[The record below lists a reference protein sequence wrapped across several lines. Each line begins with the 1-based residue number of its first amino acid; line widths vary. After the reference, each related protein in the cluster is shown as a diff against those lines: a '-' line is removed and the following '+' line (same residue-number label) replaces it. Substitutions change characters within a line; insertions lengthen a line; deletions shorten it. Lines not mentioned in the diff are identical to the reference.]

1 MAKKIRLGSAHV
13 DFETLTIGREG
24 RVNSVEPKVMDVL
37 QMLSQ
42 HAGSVLTRDELIES
56 VWGAEYGGDE
66 RLSRAI
72 SLLRKALGEKRG
84 SSEFIQ
90 TVPKRGYRLV
100 APVTPSS
107 EINIAPQS
115 NVINL
120 NAVSQKPASDRR
132 GGAPSL
138 AVIPFTNRSNDPE
151 LDVFAFGIAEDLIEA
166 LSQGVDVRVK
176 ASSATAR
183 FGAGP
188 VPDLKA
194 MADELD
200 VRYVLQ
206 GSVRK
211 RTGDLQVSALLV
223 EAENGD
229 VLWSQKFTTPIEKLA
244 DMQEDLIL
252 KLAAHLRTQAHRVEI
267 ERALH
272 KTGDITAWQAVM
284 RSVSAMRNMT
294 PISLMQAL
302 TEAKLAAQ
310 IDPAYGLAQALIAQM
325 EGIIYNQMMP
335 DNKTLENRILELANT
350 AIKLDPDNST
360 VLSTAASG
368 MTVSGYPQEGLE
380 ICKRALQLNPN
391 NQYGYAI
398 CGMAS
403 SLLDQTEEALSYFDQ
418 EVALAPGD
426 ITLWIS
432 YGWRACALIRANRWE
447 EAHDAISIALD
458 MTPDN
463 AAPNISIA
471 VIKRH
476 LGDERKAIEHIA
488 RARRLEPETSLDIW
502 TLRFSRAYANNPNHD
517 MYLNHMQDL
526 WGLAASP

>member
-1 MAKKIRLGSAHV
+1 MAKKIRLGSADV
-13 DFETLTIGREG
+13 NFDTLTIDREG
-24 RVNSVEPKVMDVL
+24 HAHPVEPKVMDVL
-37 QMLSQ
+37 HLMSQ
-42 HAGSVLTRDELIES
+42 NAGSVLTRDELIEG

-84 SSEFIQ
+84 SGEFIQ

-100 APVTPSS
+100 APV
-107 EINIAPQS
+107 
-115 NVINL
+115 
-120 NAVSQKPASDRR
+120 SQRPETGAPASDNVVTLNITQKKVPLNRR

-138 AVIPFTNRSNDPE
+138 AVIPFTNRSGDPD

-183 FGAGP
+183 FGVGP
-188 VPDLKA
+188 APDLKA
-194 MADELD
+194 MAQELD

-206 GSVRK
+206 GSIRHK
-211 RTGDLQVSALLV
+211 KTDLQVSTLLI
-223 EAENGD
+223 EAASGD

-244 DMQEDLIL
+244 DMQEELIL

-272 KTGDITAWQAVM
+272 KTEDITAWQAVM
-284 RSVSAMRNMT
+284 RSLSALRHMT

-310 IDPAYGLAQALIAQM
+310 IDPAYGLAQALVAQM

-350 AIKLDPDNST
+350 AIRLDPDNST
-360 VLSTAASG
+360 VLSSAASA
-368 MTVSGYPQEGLE
+368 MIVSGSTQEGLE
-380 ICKRALQLNPN
+380 IGKRSLQLNPN

-403 SLLDQTEEALSYFDQ
+403 ALLDQTEAALTYFDQ

-426 ITLWIS
+426 VTLWIS

-447 EAHDAISIALD
+447 DAHAAIRIALD

-463 AAPNISIA
+463 AAPNISAAI
-471 VIKRH
+471 ILRH
-476 LGDERKAIEHIA
+476 LGNEREAIEHIA
-488 RARRLEPETSLDIW
+488 KARRLEPETSLDVW
-502 TLRFSRAYANNPNHD
+502 KLRFSRAYANNANHD
-517 MYLNHMQDL
+517 MYLSNMQDL
-526 WGLAASP
+526 WSLASL